1 MFFKTIFIAI
11 ISWGKL
17 VSYHKKVTIKIPG
30 SGFNEEIKHIK
41 YAINTKVRMKGS
53 CNTGAIKKKVKGI
66 KNRRDKTC
74 QESLILN
81 FIASC
86 STKIALHAYGD
97 REERDSTGN

>member
-1 MFFKTIFIAI
+1 
-11 ISWGKL
+11 
-17 VSYHKKVTIKIPG
+17 
-30 SGFNEEIKHIK
+30 
-41 YAINTKVRMKGS
+41 MKGS
-53 CNTGAIKKKVKGI
+53 CNTEAIKKKVKGI
-66 KNRRDKTC
+66 KNRKEKTC